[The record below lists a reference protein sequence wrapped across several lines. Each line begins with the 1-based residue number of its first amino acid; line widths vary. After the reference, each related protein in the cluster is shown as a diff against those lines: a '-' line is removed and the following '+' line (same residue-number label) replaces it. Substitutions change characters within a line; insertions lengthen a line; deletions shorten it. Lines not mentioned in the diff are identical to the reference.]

1 MKRDPKFLDNMQ
13 KFYGAE
19 YTTASSTT
27 PMNKQSSAFA

>member
-19 YTTASSTT
+19 YGNPSAT
-27 PMNKQSSAFA
+27 PINKQSTFA